1 MDFRLSEEQRLLQD
15 SVSRFVA
22 TEYSLERRRD
32 AMKNAEGFSRA
43 NWRKLAEL
51 GLLGLPIDEA
61 HGGSGGSPVDVMVVM
76 EQFGRGLV
84 VEPYLST
91 VIVAGGLVARA
102 GNDRQKQELL
112 APLAEG
118 RLLLA
123 FAHGEKQARYTLADV
138 QTVAQRSGGAF
149 LLSGHKSVVLHGD
162 TADKL
167 IVSARTS
174 GRGRDARGISLFLVD
189 KGANGMS
196 LRGAPTIDGLRSAEV
211 TLNEVR
217 VGPDALIG
225 TLDGALP
232 VIERTVDAAIAALC
246 AEAVGA
252 MAALNETTLDYLK
265 TRQQFGAPIGR
276 NQALQ
281 HRMVDM
287 QIAFE
292 QAKSMACLA
301 AMMAGSPDDNARRRA
316 VSAAKVQIG
325 KSAKFIGQQAV
336 QLHGG
341 IAMTDEYKAGHYFK
355 RLTMI
360 GATFGD
366 VDHHLGRFTDLGVSV
381 PREAA

>member
-22 TEYSLERRRD
+22 TEYDLERRRE
-32 AMKNAEGFSRA
+32 AMKNTEGFSRT

-76 EQFGRGLV
+76 EEFGRGLL
-84 VEPYLST
+84 VEPYLSS
-91 VIVAGGLVARA
+91 VILAGGLITRA

-123 FAHGEKQARYTLADV
+123 FAHGERQARYTLSDV
-138 QTVAQRSGGAF
+138 QTVARRSGGAF

-174 GRGRDARGISLFLVD
+174 GSGREARGISLFLVD
-189 KGANGMS
+189 RGANGLS
-196 LRGAPTIDGLRSAEV
+196 VRGSPTIDGLRSAEV
-211 TLNEVR
+211 TLTDVR
-217 VGPDALIG
+217 VGADAVMG

-232 VIERTVDAAIAALC
+232 VIERTVDAATAALC

-252 MAALNETTLDYLK
+252 MAVLNETTLDYLK

-276 NQALQ
+276 NQVLQ

-341 IAMTDEYKAGHYFK
+341 IAMTEEYKAGHYFK